1 MMEMHCGIV
10 ITIAT
15 MCTLTAKIFD
25 SLLLS
30 LYPPLL
36 AVIIEAGFAH

>member
-1 MMEMHCGIV
+1 MVKLHCSIV
-10 ITIAT
+10 VTIPT
-15 MCTLTAKIFD
+15 TYTLAAKIFD

-36 AVIIEAGFAH
+36 AVIIEAGLA